1 MKNLYYIFKHF
12 FKIGALLLG
21 GGYVILPLLKAEIAD
36 KFDEITED
44 DICEYYAIA
53 QCMPGIIAINT
64 AGLAGYK
71 LRGIKGAVC
80 AVTALILPAFTAII
94 LLANLLLNVAELTIV
109 QKIFGGI
116 GVGVLA
122 LVFQAINEMR
132 EKSITDRYSLII
144 FLCAF
149 TGLLILKISPAF
161 VIIAGLIF
169 GIITGIYKTKAGKK

>member
-1 MKNLYYIFKHF
+1 MDMYCIFKRF

-36 KFDEITED
+36 KFDEIAED
-44 DICEYYAIA
+44 DICEYYAIS

-64 AGLAGYK
+64 AGLVGHK
-71 LRGIKGAVC
+71 LMGTKGAIC

-94 LLANLLLNVAELTIV
+94 LLASFLTNIANLTIV
-109 QKIFGGI
+109 QKAFAGI
-116 GVGVLA
+116 GIGVLA

-132 EKSITDRYSLII
+132 EKSIVDKYSLIV

-149 TGLLILKISPAF
+149 ICLFGLKISPAF
-161 VIIAGLIF
+161 VIIAGIIF
-169 GIITGIYKTKAGKK
+169 GIITGFYKAKAGKK